1 MSNVQSDPK
10 GEVLVQFRKEL
21 FSEGI
26 LHEGDTIGTDDGTLK
41 RFLRARK
48 YNIKDAKKM
57 FIDAQNWR
65 KNVKLDELYEN
76 IDPFDYPEREAVFDC
91 WPMWFHKV
99 IVQCLYFIADRRAAH
114 TLGRP
119 LNLQFLGGLDLER
132 LSKEGVTPERHWET
146 ILVNAECLTRE
157 ILPAAARKHG
167 KEIDS
172 VLVIIDLK
180 GFGLSKFWQMKH
192 LAQKSFQI
200 SQDYYPETMGRLV
213 ILNAPSTFTII
224 WNAIRPWIAKETANK
239 IDILGADYR
248 EKLLELVDEED
259 LPWVV
264 GGKCHCRS
272 EDDQSQGPRCHFS
285 ATGPWLEGRVG
296 WGPNAKKR
304 DSKPAKNDSEAT
316 GSLSNHNNKAI
327 ERDINST
334 PAHGDSNLTNGL
346 LTPTTSSNSNSIK
359 STPVDPGTSGTE
371 DLER

>member
-1 MSNVQSDPK
+1 MSTSQSDFK
-10 GEVLVQFRKEL
+10 SKVLSQFREEL
-21 FSEGI
+21 LSEGI

-48 YNIKDAKKM
+48 YNLRDAKKM

-65 KNVKLDELYEN
+65 QSVKLDELYKK

-91 WPMWFHKV
+91 WPMWFHK
-99 IVQCLYFIADRRAAH
+99 
-114 TLGRP
+114 LGRP
-119 LNLQFLGGLDLER
+119 LNLQFLGGLDLQR

-146 ILVNAECLTRE
+146 IIVNAECLTRE
-157 ILPAAARKHG
+157 ILPAAAKKYG

-239 IDILGADYR
+239 VDILGADYR
-248 EKLLELVDEED
+248 EQLLELVDED
-259 LPWVV
+259 NLPWAV
-264 GGKCHCRS
+264 GGKCRCES
-272 EDDQSQGPRCHFS
+272 EGQESEGPRCHTS

-296 WGPNAKKR
+296 WGPNAKQGEVKQ
-304 DSKPAKNDSEAT
+304 SKPESDTADYVPKTHSEDVECDVDSS
-316 GSLSNHNNKAI
+316 SL
-327 ERDINST
+327 
-334 PAHGDSNLTNGL
+334 HGDSKLIDGL
-346 LTPTTSSNSNSIK
+346 LTPITSESSSPKDTAIEGDNAYTDEEENQIA
-359 STPVDPGTSGTE
+359 
-371 DLER
+371 

>member
-1 MSNVQSDPK
+1 MSKTHTDSKD
-10 GEVLVQFRKEL
+10 EILVQFRKEL

-48 YNIKDAKKM
+48 YNLKDAKKM

-65 KNVKLDELYEN
+65 KNVKLDELYEK

-91 WPMWFHKV
+91 WPMWFHK
-99 IVQCLYFIADRRAAH
+99 
-114 TLGRP
+114 LGRP
-119 LNLQFLGGLDLER
+119 INLQFLGGMDLHR

-157 ILPAAARKHG
+157 ILPAAAKKHG

-200 SQDYYPETMGRLV
+200 SQDYYPETMGRLI

-239 IDILGADYR
+239 VDILGADYR
-248 EKLLELVDEED
+248 EKLLELVDEEN
-259 LPWVV
+259 LPWAV
-264 GGKCHCRS
+264 GGKCRC
-272 EDDQSQGPRCHFS
+272 EGGDKEVKGPRCHFS
-285 ATGPWLEGRVG
+285 ATGPWLEGRAG
-296 WGPNAKKR
+296 WGPNAKKDDVSPSKADENATEYPR
-304 DSKPAKNDSEAT
+304 KHNGETIEPDVDSVS
-316 GSLSNHNNKAI
+316 I
-327 ERDINST
+327 
-334 PAHGDSNLTNGL
+334 HGDSKLMNGL
-346 LTPTTSSNSNSIK
+346 LTPTTSNDSASNSIK
-359 STPVDPGTSGTE
+359 DGSTLPNSATDNEVEVQPA
-371 DLER
+371 

>member
-1 MSNVQSDPK
+1 MSTSQSDLK
-10 GEVLVQFRKEL
+10 SKVLSQFREEL

-41 RFLRARK
+41 QVVDSRFLRARK
-48 YNIKDAKKM
+48 YNLSDAKKM

-65 KNVKLDELYEN
+65 QSVKLDELYDK

-91 WPMWFHKV
+91 WPMWFHK
-99 IVQCLYFIADRRAAH
+99 
-114 TLGRP
+114 LGRP
-119 LNLQFLGGLDLER
+119 LNLQFLGGLDLQR

-146 ILVNAECLTRE
+146 IIVNAECLTRE
-157 ILPAAARKHG
+157 ILPAAAKKYG

-239 IDILGADYR
+239 VDILGADYR
-248 EKLLELVDEED
+248 EQLLELVDEEN
-259 LPWVV
+259 LPWAV
-264 GGKCHCRS
+264 GGKCRCES
-272 EDDQSQGPRCHFS
+272 EGGKSEGPRCHTS

-296 WGPNAKKR
+296 WGPNAKQREGKQ
-304 DSKPAKNDSEAT
+304 SKPDSETA
-316 GSLSNHNNKAI
+316 GSVPKPHSEDVEHDVDSSFL
-327 ERDINST
+327 
-334 PAHGDSNLTNGL
+334 HGDSKLIEGL
-346 LTPTTSSNSNSIK
+346 LTPIASGSSSPKDTAIEGGNAYTDEEEKQIA
-359 STPVDPGTSGTE
+359 
-371 DLER
+371 